1 MSYFGTI
8 DKLLDDYN
16 ECKNDPYIGIVQCDT
31 PPEKSSSGDSRVLL
45 LDFAPR
51 QNDRRS
57 YSIMN
62 AGMADM
68 ASCRYDDRRM
78 RHSSYRHISI
88 AQSIVYINS

>member
-51 QNDRRS
+51 PNDK
-57 YSIMN
+57 
-62 AGMADM
+62 
-68 ASCRYDDRRM
+68 
-78 RHSSYRHISI
+78 ISI
-88 AQSIVYINS
+88 CVRRNLECKNRKISEVYVDRSPAKLFFCFYV